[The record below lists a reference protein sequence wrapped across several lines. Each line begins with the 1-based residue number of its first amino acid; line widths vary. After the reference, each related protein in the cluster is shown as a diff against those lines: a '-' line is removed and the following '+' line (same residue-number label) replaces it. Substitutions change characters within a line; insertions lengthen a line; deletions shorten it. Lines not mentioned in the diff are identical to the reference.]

1 MAYCLHIADDIRM
14 NLYVLKLQIQ
24 IKISI
29 KEKLIVG
36 EFGDEQ
42 QTYNGKRN
50 NAIQL
55 KIQSIQVN
63 FLLKPKKRYG
73 KYYERK
79 YKTK

>member
-1 MAYCLHIADDIRM
+1 MAYCLHIADDIWM
-14 NLYVLKLQIQ
+14 NLDVLKLQIQ

-29 KEKLIVG
+29 KEKFIVG

-42 QTYNGKRN
+42 QAYDCKRN

-55 KIQSIQVN
+55 KIQSIQVT

-73 KYYERK
+73 KYYECK